1 VGQLAANFRL
11 TSGGAP
17 IMRTEERILK
27 PAVYSSNDL
36 LLCQLIV
43 TIAALGDHMEIR
55 KIIADLTAQR
65 NRIARAIVALEA
77 LDSTDASISRGRP
90 ATTAKATPKQPRKRG
105 LTPAGR
111 KRLSALMKARWA
123 ARRNEAA
130 KPAPKPVR
138 GRRRMSAA
146 ARKKIAEA
154 QKARWAQKKAA
165 AKKAPVANKAEAVAA
180 PQAE

>member
-1 VGQLAANFRL
+1 
-11 TSGGAP
+11 
-17 IMRTEERILK
+17 
-27 PAVYSSNDL
+27 
-36 LLCQLIV
+36 
-43 TIAALGDHMEIR
+43 MEIR

-77 LDSTDASISRGRP
+77 LDSTDSSVSRGHP
-90 ATTAKATPKQPRKRG
+90 ATTLKAAPKQPRKRG

-111 KRLSALMKARWA
+111 KRLSALMTARWA
-123 ARRNEAA
+123 ARRKAAA

-138 GRRRMSAA
+138 GRRRLSAA

-154 QKARWAQKKAA
+154 QKARWAARKKAA
-165 AKKAPVANKAEAVAA
+165 AKKAPVAKAETVAA

>member
-1 VGQLAANFRL
+1 
-11 TSGGAP
+11 
-17 IMRTEERILK
+17 MRTKELILK
-27 PAVYSSNDL
+27 PAFFSSNDL

-43 TIAALGDHMEIR
+43 TIAALGEHMEIR
-55 KIIADLTAQR
+55 KIISDLTAQR

-90 ATTAKATPKQPRKRG
+90 ATTAKAAPKQPRKRG

-123 ARRNEAA
+123 ARRKAAA
-130 KPAPKPVR
+130 KPAPKPAR

-154 QKARWAQKKAA
+154 QKARWAAQKKAA